1 MKMVGSLARSAN
13 LSMPGSGWAMST
25 CGSFWKIAATS
36 ITGMSCSTAEKD
48 PSRLPCM

>member
-1 MKMVGSLARSAN
+1 MNIDFSLARSPKVFRP
-13 LSMPGSGWAMST
+13 LSGWAMMI

-36 ITGMSCSTAEKD
+36 TTGTSCSAAENV